1 MKALT
6 GKTRQTLLLFF
17 ASHIPI
23 TLCMDIQAVF
33 GMYYPRVL
41 RNLTTWYVDTF
52 QDALMRDAPVWF
64 QSLVVCEFF
73 LQVPFFV
80 TACYF
85 LGQTPPP
92 QNPSKINNDSK
103 DEYHY
108 PNWFRDA
115 CIVYGSHTATTLVPI
130 LCAILTNPETVRTQ
144 KMVLCGFYV
153 PYLVF
158 PLWILY
164 LAVMSQQDHHHDV
177 SLSTKTKI
185 G

>member
-6 GKTRQTLLLFF
+6 GKTRKTLLLFF

-33 GMYYPRVL
+33 GAYYPMLL
-41 RNLTTWYVDTF
+41 RNVSAWYVDTF
-52 QDALMRDAPVWF
+52 QDPLMRDAPIWF
-64 QSLVVCEFF
+64 QSLLVCELL

-85 LGQTPPP
+85 LGQAPAQPK
-92 QNPSKINNDSK
+92 NPSNNNKNNDN
-103 DEYHY
+103 EYHY
-108 PNWFRDA
+108 PSWFRDA

-130 LCAILTNPETVRTQ
+130 LCVILTDPGTIMTQ

-164 LAVMSQQDHHHDV
+164 LAIISKPDYAVTS
-177 SLSTKTKI
+177 STKTKI